1 MKEAKVPLSPSL
13 LTPRPLASI
22 RNDLRTLNQRH
33 YNVCVCEC
41 ECQCQCVGPERKAAR
56 KRFDKARALVE
67 KGEPQGEQSV
77 EALKQEFENI
87 SAETQTQFTECNMAF
102 SINTISAVCNPT
114 LTPRH
119 RHVIITTP
127 HGEVRAP
134 S

>member
-1 MKEAKVPLSPSL
+1 M
-13 LTPRPLASI
+13 
-22 RNDLRTLNQRH
+22 
-33 YNVCVCEC
+33 
-41 ECQCQCVGPERKAAR
+41 
-56 KRFDKARALVE
+56 VE